1 MRWSWLPNAITILR
15 MLAAAPL
22 SWLILRGDHHHALW
36 VAVLVGGS
44 DALDGVLAKRCGWE
58 SRLGAILDPL
68 ADKLMLLACYVSLGL
83 LGDLPMWL
91 VALVLGRDLVIVSG
105 AFAYHRLVG
114 PLAAAPTRISKLT
127 TVAQIVLVLWSLVD
141 GLDGVMLP
149 PALGHA
155 LVLVVAGLTVAS
167 GLHYV
172 LTWSA
177 KARRD
182 LRRREPT

>member
-15 MLAAAPL
+15 MLMAAPL

-36 VAVLVGGS
+36 VALVVGGS
-44 DALDGVLAKRCGWE
+44 DALDGVLAKRFGWE
-58 SRLGAILDPL
+58 SRLGGILDPL
-68 ADKLMLLACYVSLGL
+68 ADKLMLLACYVSLGI
-83 LGDLPMWL
+83 LGDLPAWL

-105 AFAYHRLVG
+105 ALAYHRWVG
-114 PLAAAPTRISKLT
+114 PLQAAPTRISKVT
-127 TVAQIVLVLWSLVD
+127 TAAQIVLVLWSLVD
-141 GLDGVMLP
+141 GLDGVTLP
-149 PALGHA
+149 ATLGEGL
-155 LVLVVAGLTVAS
+155 LVAVAVLTAAS

-182 LRRREPT
+182 LRGRERT